1 MSRAIS
7 RVVINE
13 PHGITP
19 DLLNYKSA
27 LSYAFNFYNQDR
39 DKKDARL
46 YLKTYIKHTGL
57 EVNIDNVSDSDII
70 LTYGWL
76 ARMVLNGNMLLP
88 RHIEDLDS
96 YITTLP
102 LTKEV
107 IKVVDKTPR
116 PSVRDYMQDKIAE
129 VIGDLEGS
137 IDTFIEEDKEFDLY
151 NYLQANSIPKPYCK
165 DIEEWARKRG
175 IEFTEVYK
183 TTDDDI
189 KEGYS
194 NISRRK
200 QANLVKMFGAFIVD
214 LERYTQFKKANRK
227 PRVAKAKPPAVQV
240 ARIKFKKED
249 TELGI
254 KSVNP
259 SEMVGASQVWVYNVK
274 YKRLAAYR
282 SDSVLGIQVKGSTL
296 QNYDPDMSECRSI
309 RRPEAFL
316 KVLLDASKVKLRKL
330 LSDLTTK
337 GYDVTG
343 RINDECI
350 IVRVI
355 K

>member
-1 MSRAIS
+1 MSRIAIH
-7 RVVINE
+7 E
-13 PHGITP
+13 PNGITP
-19 DLLNYKSA
+19 ELSNYKSA
-27 LSYAFNFYNQDR
+27 LSRAFNFYNQDNG
-39 DKKDARL
+39 KKEARL
-46 YLKTYIKHTGL
+46 YLKTYIKHSGL
-57 EVNIDNVSDSDII
+57 GVNIDNVSDSDII

-88 RHIEDLDS
+88 RHLEDLDS
-96 YITTLP
+96 YIKTLST
-102 LTKEV
+102 TKEV
-107 IKVVDKTPR
+107 IKVLIEKTPR
-116 PSVRDYMQDKIAE
+116 LSVQDYMQDKIAE
-129 VIGDLEGS
+129 VIGELEGQV
-137 IDTFIEEDKEFDLY
+137 DEFLKDGKEFDLY
-151 NYLQANSIPKPYCK
+151 NYMQANSIPKPYCK
-165 DIEEWARKRG
+165 DIDAWARKRG
-175 IEFTEVYK
+175 MEFTEVYK
-183 TTDDDI
+183 TTDKDV

-194 NISRRK
+194 NISRRQ
-200 QANLVKMFGAFIVD
+200 QANLVKLFGSFIVD
-214 LERYTQFKKANRK
+214 LEKYSQFKKANRK
-227 PRVAKAKPPAVQV
+227 PRITKAKPPAVQV

-282 SDSVLGIQVKGSTL
+282 SDSVQGIQVKGSTL

>member
-1 MSRAIS
+1 MSRVA
-7 RVVINE
+7 VNE
-13 PHGITP
+13 PHGITAE
-19 DLLNYKSA
+19 LANYKSA
-27 LSYAFNFYNQDR
+27 LSRAFNFYNQDR

-46 YLKTYIKHTGL
+46 YLKQYAKVKSLDTSSIDSVPDNQISTTYGWTARLILNGNILIPKHVEQLETYIKSL
-57 EVNIDNVSDSDII
+57 KSD
-70 LTYGWL
+70 
-76 ARMVLNGNMLLP
+76 V
-88 RHIEDLDS
+88 
-96 YITTLP
+96 
-102 LTKEV
+102 V
-107 IKVVDKTPR
+107 VKVVEDKPSR

-129 VIGDLEGS
+129 VIGELEGQV
-137 IDTFIEEDKEFDLY
+137 DAFIKEDKEFDLY

-165 DIEEWARKRG
+165 DIDAWARKRG
-175 IEFTEVYK
+175 TEFTDVYK
-183 TTDDDI
+183 TMDKDTKDS
-189 KEGYS
+189 YS
-194 NISRRK
+194 NISRR
-200 QANLVKMFGAFIVD
+200 QLANLVKIFGSFIVD
-214 LERYTQFKKANRK
+214 LEKYTQFKKANRK
-227 PRVAKAKPPAVQV
+227 PRVTKAKPPAVQV
-240 ARIKFKKED
+240 AKLKFKKED

-259 SEMVGASQVWVYNVK
+259 SEMVGASQVWIYNVK

-282 SDSVLGIQVKGSTL
+282 SDSAQGIQVKGSTL

>member
-1 MSRAIS
+1 MSRIAIH
-7 RVVINE
+7 E
-13 PHGITP
+13 PNGITP
-19 DLLNYKSA
+19 ELSNYKSA
-27 LSYAFNFYNQDR
+27 LSRAFNFYNQDNG
-39 DKKDARL
+39 KKEARL
-46 YLKTYIKHTGL
+46 YLKTYIKHSGL
-57 EVNIDNVSDSDII
+57 GVNIDNVSDSDII

-88 RHIEDLDS
+88 RHLEDLDS
-96 YITTLP
+96 YIKTLST
-102 LTKEV
+102 TKEV
-107 IKVVDKTPR
+107 IKVLIEKTPR
-116 PSVRDYMQDKIAE
+116 LSVQDYMQDKIAE
-129 VIGDLEGS
+129 VIGELEGQV
-137 IDTFIEEDKEFDLY
+137 DEFLKDGKEFDLY
-151 NYLQANSIPKPYCK
+151 SYMQANSIPKPYCK
-165 DIEEWARKRG
+165 DIDAWARKRG

-183 TTDDDI
+183 TTDKDV

-194 NISRRK
+194 NISRRQ
-200 QANLVKMFGAFIVD
+200 QANIVKLFGSFIVD
-214 LERYTQFKKANRK
+214 LEKYSQFKKANRK
-227 PRVAKAKPPAVQV
+227 PRVAKAKPPVMQV

-282 SDSVLGIQVKGSTL
+282 SDSVQGIQVKGSTL

-337 GYDVTG
+337 GYDITG

>member
-1 MSRAIS
+1 MSRIAIH
-7 RVVINE
+7 E
-13 PHGITP
+13 PNGITP
-19 DLLNYKSA
+19 ELSNYKSA
-27 LSYAFNFYNQDR
+27 LSRAFNFYNQDNG
-39 DKKDARL
+39 KKEARL
-46 YLKTYIKHTGL
+46 YLKTYIKHSGL
-57 EVNIDNVSDSDII
+57 GVNIDNISDSDII

-88 RHIEDLDS
+88 RHLEDLDS
-96 YITTLP
+96 YIKTLYT
-102 LTKEV
+102 TKEV
-107 IKVVDKTPR
+107 IKVLIEKTPR
-116 PSVRDYMQDKIAE
+116 LSVQDYMQDKIAE
-129 VIGDLEGS
+129 VIGELEGQV
-137 IDTFIEEDKEFDLY
+137 DEFLKDGKEFDLY
-151 NYLQANSIPKPYCK
+151 NYMQANSIPKPYCK
-165 DIEEWARKRG
+165 DIDAWARKRG
-175 IEFTEVYK
+175 MEYTEVYK
-183 TTDDDI
+183 TTDKDV

-194 NISRRK
+194 NISRRQ
-200 QANLVKMFGAFIVD
+200 QANLVKLFGSFIVD
-214 LERYTQFKKANRK
+214 LEKYSQFKKANRK
-227 PRVAKAKPPAVQV
+227 PRVAKAKPPVMQV

-282 SDSVLGIQVKGSTL
+282 SDSVQGIQVKGSTL

>member
-1 MSRAIS
+1 MSRII
-7 RVVINE
+7 INE
-13 PHGITP
+13 PSGITS
-19 DLLNYKSA
+19 DLVNYKSA
-27 LSYAFNFYNQDR
+27 LSRAFNFYNQDR

-88 RHIEDLDS
+88 RHLEDLDS
-96 YITTLP
+96 YINTLS
-102 LTKEV
+102 TIKEV
-107 IKVVDKTPR
+107 IKVAVDKAPR

-129 VIGDLEGS
+129 VIGELEGQV
-137 IDTFIEEDKEFDLY
+137 DAFIKEDKEFDLY
-151 NYLQANSIPKPYCK
+151 TYLQANSIPKPYCK
-165 DIEEWARKRG
+165 DIDEWARKRG
-175 IEFTEVYK
+175 TEFTEVYK
-183 TTDDDI
+183 TTDKDI
-189 KEGYS
+189 KDGYS
-194 NISRRK
+194 NISRRQ
-200 QANLVKMFGAFIVD
+200 QANLVKLFGTFIVD
-214 LERYTQFKKANRK
+214 LEKYTQFKKANRK
-227 PRVAKAKPPAVQV
+227 PRVTKAKPPAVQV
-240 ARIKFKKED
+240 AKIKFKKED
-249 TELGI
+249 TELRL

-282 SDSVLGIQVKGSTL
+282 SDSVHGIQVKGSTL

-343 RINDECI
+343 RINEECI

>member
-1 MSRAIS
+1 MSRII
-7 RVVINE
+7 VHE
-13 PHGITP
+13 PNGITP
-19 DLLNYKSA
+19 ELSNYKSA
-27 LSYAFNFYNQDR
+27 LSRAFNFYNQDR

-46 YLKTYIKHTGL
+46 YLKTYIKHAGL
-57 EVNIDNVSDSDII
+57 EANIDNVSDSSII

-88 RHIEDLDS
+88 RHLEGLDS
-96 YITTLP
+96 YINTLP
-102 LTKEV
+102 LADEQV
-107 IKVVDKTPR
+107 KVVVKSLR
-116 PSVRDYMQDKIAE
+116 PSVQDYMQDKIAG
-129 VIGDLEGS
+129 VIGELEGHV
-137 IDTFIEEDKEFDLY
+137 DAFLTEDKEFDLY
-151 NYLQANSIPKPYCK
+151 NYLQANSIPKPYCN
-165 DIEEWARKRG
+165 DIDTWVRKRG
-175 IEFTEVYK
+175 TEFTEVYK
-183 TTDDDI
+183 TTDKDI

-194 NISRRK
+194 NISRRQ
-200 QANLVKMFGAFIVD
+200 QANLVKLFGTFIID
-214 LERYTQFKKANRK
+214 LEKYTQFKKANRK
-227 PRVAKAKPPAVQV
+227 LRVTKAKPPVVQV
-240 ARIKFKKED
+240 AKIKFKKED

-254 KSVNP
+254 KSINP
-259 SEMVGASQVWVYNVK
+259 SEIVGSSQVWVYNVK

-282 SDSVLGIQVKGSTL
+282 SDSVHGIQVKGSTL

>member
-1 MSRAIS
+1 MS
-7 RVVINE
+7 RVVVNE
-13 PHGITP
+13 PQGITA
-19 DLLNYKSA
+19 DLANYKSA
-27 LSYAFNFYNQDR
+27 LSHAFNFYNQDR
-39 DKKDARL
+39 DKKDARA
-46 YLKTYIKHTGL
+46 YLKQYAKVKSLDTKGIDGVSDNQISTTYGWTARLLLNGNALIPKHVEQLETYIKSL
-57 EVNIDNVSDSDII
+57 KSD
-70 LTYGWL
+70 T
-76 ARMVLNGNMLLP
+76 V
-88 RHIEDLDS
+88 
-96 YITTLP
+96 
-102 LTKEV
+102 V
-107 IKVVDKTPR
+107 KVVEDKPAR

-129 VIGDLEGS
+129 VIGELEGNVDS
-137 IDTFIEEDKEFDLY
+137 FIKEEKEFDLY

-175 IEFTEVYK
+175 AEFADVYH
-183 TTDDDI
+183 TTD
-189 KEGYS
+189 KELKEAYS
-194 NISRRK
+194 FIGRR
-200 QANLVKMFGAFIVD
+200 QLAGIIKMFAAFIVD
-214 LERYTQFKKANRK
+214 LEKYAQFKKANRK
-227 PRVAKAKPPAVQV
+227 PRVTKVKPPAVQV
-240 ARIKFKKED
+240 AKIKYKKED

-282 SDSVLGIQVKGSTL
+282 SDSAQGIQVKGSTL
-296 QNYDPDMSECRSI
+296 QNYDPDMSECRTI

-343 RINDECI
+343 RINEECI

>member
-1 MSRAIS
+1 MSRIAIH
-7 RVVINE
+7 E
-13 PHGITP
+13 PNGITP
-19 DLLNYKSA
+19 ELGNYKSA
-27 LSYAFNFYNQDR
+27 LSRAFNFYNQDN
-39 DKKDARL
+39 DKKAART
-46 YLKTYIKHTGL
+46 YLKSYIKHKNL
-57 EVNIDNVSDSDII
+57 AVNLDSASDGDII

-76 ARMVLNGNMLLP
+76 ARMVMNGNVLTTQ
-88 RHIEDLDS
+88 HTEKLDK
-96 YITTLP
+96 YIMTLP
-102 LTKEV
+102 TT
-107 IKVVDKTPR
+107 KVVVKVVEKAPR
-116 PSVRDYMQDKIAE
+116 PSVQDYMQDKIAE
-129 VIGDLEGS
+129 VIGELEGQV
-137 IDTFIEEDKEFDLY
+137 DAFLTEDKEFDLY

-165 DIEEWARKRG
+165 DIDTWARKRG

-183 TTDDDI
+183 TTDRDI

-194 NISRRK
+194 NISRRQ
-200 QANLVKMFGAFIVD
+200 QANLVKLFGSFIVD
-214 LERYTQFKKANRK
+214 LEKYTQFKKANRK
-227 PRVAKAKPPAVQV
+227 PRVTKAKPPAVQV

-249 TELGI
+249 AELGI

-282 SDSVLGIQVKGSTL
+282 SDSVHGIQVKGSTL

-316 KVLLDASKVKLRKL
+316 KILLDASKVKLRKL

>member
-1 MSRAIS
+1 MSRIAIH
-7 RVVINE
+7 E
-13 PHGITP
+13 PNGITP
-19 DLLNYKSA
+19 ELSNYKSA
-27 LSYAFNFYNQDR
+27 LSRAFNFYNQDS
-39 DKKDARL
+39 DKKAART
-46 YLKTYIKHTGL
+46 YLKSYIKHKNL
-57 EVNIDNVSDSDII
+57 AVNLDSASDVDII

-76 ARMVLNGNMLLP
+76 ARMVMNGNVLTTQ
-88 RHIEDLDS
+88 HTEKLDK
-96 YITTLP
+96 YIMTLP
-102 LTKEV
+102 TT
-107 IKVVDKTPR
+107 KVVVKVVEKAPR
-116 PSVRDYMQDKIAE
+116 PSVQDYMQDKIAE
-129 VIGDLEGS
+129 VIGELEGQV
-137 IDTFIEEDKEFDLY
+137 DAFLTEDKEFDLY

-165 DIEEWARKRG
+165 DIDTWARKRG

-183 TTDDDI
+183 TTDRDI

-194 NISRRK
+194 NISRRQ
-200 QANLVKMFGAFIVD
+200 QANLVKLFGSFIVD
-214 LERYTQFKKANRK
+214 LEKYTQFKKANRK
-227 PRVAKAKPPAVQV
+227 PRVTKAKPPAVQV

-249 TELGI
+249 AELGI

-282 SDSVLGIQVKGSTL
+282 SDSVHGIQVKGSTL

-316 KVLLDASKVKLRKL
+316 KILLDASKVKLRKL

>member
-1 MSRAIS
+1 MSRIAIH
-7 RVVINE
+7 E
-13 PHGITP
+13 PNGITP
-19 DLLNYKSA
+19 ELGNYKSA
-27 LSYAFNFYNQDR
+27 LSRAFNFYNQDN
-39 DKKDARL
+39 DKKAART
-46 YLKTYIKHTGL
+46 YLKSYIKHKNL
-57 EVNIDNVSDSDII
+57 AVNLDSVSDGDII

-76 ARMVLNGNMLLP
+76 ARMVMNGNVLTTK
-88 RHIEDLDS
+88 HTEKLDK

-102 LTKEV
+102 SVKEEV
-107 IKVVDKTPR
+107 KVVVDKAPR

-129 VIGDLEGS
+129 VIGELEGQVDS
-137 IDTFIEEDKEFDLY
+137 FLKEDKEFDLY

-165 DIEEWARKRG
+165 DIDTWARKRG
-175 IEFTEVYK
+175 TEFIEVYK
-183 TTDDDI
+183 TTDKDVKD
-189 KEGYS
+189 GYS
-194 NISRRK
+194 NISRRQ
-200 QANLVKMFGAFIVD
+200 QANLVKMFGSFIVD
-214 LERYTQFKKANRK
+214 LEKYTQFKKANRK
-227 PRVAKAKPPAVQV
+227 PRVTKVKPPAVQV
-240 ARIKFKKED
+240 SRIKFKKED

-282 SDSVLGIQVKGSTL
+282 SDSVHGIQVKGSTL

-316 KVLLDASKVKLRKL
+316 KILLDASKVKLRKL

>member
-1 MSRAIS
+1 MSRIT
-7 RVVINE
+7 VTE

-19 DLLNYKSA
+19 DLSNYKSA
-27 LSYAFNFYNQDR
+27 LSRAFNFYNQDK
-39 DKKDARL
+39 DKKDARV
-46 YLKTYIKHTGL
+46 YLKTYIKHKGMA
-57 EVNIDNVSDSDII
+57 VDIDGVSDSNII

-76 ARMVLNGNMLLP
+76 SRMVLNGNTLID
-88 RHIEDLDS
+88 RHNEVLDS
-96 YITTLP
+96 YIINLSTT
-102 LTKEV
+102 KQV
-107 IKVVDKTPR
+107 IKVVVDKVTK

-129 VIGDLEGS
+129 VIGELEGQV
-137 IDTFIEEDKEFDLY
+137 DAFLKEDKEFDLY

-165 DIEEWARKRG
+165 DIDEWARKRG
-175 IEFTEVYK
+175 TEFTEVYK
-183 TTDDDI
+183 TMDKDTKD
-189 KEGYS
+189 GYS
-194 NISRRK
+194 NISRRQ

-214 LERYTQFKKANRK
+214 LEKYTQFKKANRK
-227 PRVAKAKPPAVQV
+227 PRVTKAKPPAVQV

-350 IVRVI
+350 IVRVL

>member
-1 MSRAIS
+1 MSRIT
-7 RVVINE
+7 VTE

-19 DLLNYKSA
+19 ELTNYKSA
-27 LSYAFNFYNQDR
+27 LSRAFNFYNQDK

-46 YLKTYIKHTGL
+46 YLKTYIKHKGMA
-57 EVNIDNVSDSDII
+57 VDIDSVSDSNII

-76 ARMVLNGNMLLP
+76 SRIVLNGNTLLE
-88 RHIEDLDS
+88 RHNEDLDS
-96 YITTLP
+96 YITNLST
-102 LTKEV
+102 TKQV
-107 IKVVDKTPR
+107 IKVVEDKPSR

-129 VIGDLEGS
+129 VIGDLEGQV
-137 IDTFIEEDKEFDLY
+137 DAFLKEDKEFDLY

-165 DIEEWARKRG
+165 DIDAWARKRG
-175 IEFTEVYK
+175 MEFTDVYK
-183 TTDDDI
+183 TMDKDTKD
-189 KEGYS
+189 GYS
-194 NISRRK
+194 NISRRQ
-200 QANLVKMFGAFIVD
+200 QANLVKMFCAFIVD
-214 LERYTQFKKANRK
+214 IEKYTQFKKANRK
-227 PRVAKAKPPAVQV
+227 PRVTKAKPPAVQV

-282 SDSVLGIQVKGSTL
+282 SDSVQGIQVKGSTL

>member
-1 MSRAIS
+1 MSRIAIH
-7 RVVINE
+7 E
-13 PHGITP
+13 PNGITP
-19 DLLNYKSA
+19 ELSNYKSA
-27 LSYAFNFYNQDR
+27 LSRAFNFYNQDNG
-39 DKKDARL
+39 KKEARL
-46 YLKTYIKHTGL
+46 YLKTYIKHSGL
-57 EVNIDNVSDSDII
+57 GVNIDNISDSDII

-88 RHIEDLDS
+88 RHLEDLDS
-96 YITTLP
+96 YIKTLYT
-102 LTKEV
+102 TKEV
-107 IKVVDKTPR
+107 IKVLIEKTPR
-116 PSVRDYMQDKIAE
+116 LSVQDYMQDKIAE
-129 VIGDLEGS
+129 VIGELEGQV
-137 IDTFIEEDKEFDLY
+137 DEFLKDGKEFDLY
-151 NYLQANSIPKPYCK
+151 NYMQANSIPKPYCK
-165 DIEEWARKRG
+165 DIDAWARKRG
-175 IEFTEVYK
+175 MEYTEVYK
-183 TTDDDI
+183 TTDKDV

-194 NISRRK
+194 NISRRQ
-200 QANLVKMFGAFIVD
+200 QANLVKLFGSFIVD
-214 LERYTQFKKANRK
+214 LEKYSQFKKANRK
-227 PRVAKAKPPAVQV
+227 PRVAKAKPPVMQV

-282 SDSVLGIQVKGSTL
+282 SDSVQGIQVKGSTL

-316 KVLLDASKVKLRKL
+316 KVLLDASKVKSRKL

>member
-1 MSRAIS
+1 MSRIAIH
-7 RVVINE
+7 E
-13 PHGITP
+13 PNGITP
-19 DLLNYKSA
+19 ELSNYKSA
-27 LSYAFNFYNQDR
+27 LSRAFNFYNQDNG
-39 DKKDARL
+39 KKEARL
-46 YLKTYIKHTGL
+46 YLKTYIKHSGL
-57 EVNIDNVSDSDII
+57 GVNIDNISDSDII

-88 RHIEDLDS
+88 RHLEDLDS
-96 YITTLP
+96 YIKTLST
-102 LTKEV
+102 TKEV
-107 IKVVDKTPR
+107 IKVLIEKTPR
-116 PSVRDYMQDKIAE
+116 LSVQDYMQDKIAE
-129 VIGDLEGS
+129 VIGELEGQV
-137 IDTFIEEDKEFDLY
+137 DEFLKDGKEFDLY
-151 NYLQANSIPKPYCK
+151 NYMQANSIPKPYCK
-165 DIEEWARKRG
+165 DIDAWARKRG
-175 IEFTEVYK
+175 MEFTEVYK
-183 TTDDDI
+183 TTDKDV

-194 NISRRK
+194 NISRRQ
-200 QANLVKMFGAFIVD
+200 QANIVKLFGSFIVD
-214 LERYTQFKKANRK
+214 LEKYSQFKKANRK
-227 PRVAKAKPPAVQV
+227 PRVAKAKPPVMQV

-282 SDSVLGIQVKGSTL
+282 SDSVQGIQVKGSTL

>member
-1 MSRAIS
+1 
-7 RVVINE
+7 
-13 PHGITP
+13 
-19 DLLNYKSA
+19 
-27 LSYAFNFYNQDR
+27 
-39 DKKDARL
+39 
-46 YLKTYIKHTGL
+46 
-57 EVNIDNVSDSDII
+57 
-70 LTYGWL
+70 
-76 ARMVLNGNMLLP
+76 
-88 RHIEDLDS
+88 
-96 YITTLP
+96 
-102 LTKEV
+102 
-107 IKVVDKTPR
+107 
-116 PSVRDYMQDKIAE
+116 MQDKIAE
-129 VIGDLEGS
+129 VIGDLEGHV
-137 IDTFIEEDKEFDLY
+137 DAFLKEDKEFDLY

-165 DIEEWARKRG
+165 DIDVWARKRG
-175 IEFTEVYK
+175 TEFTEVYK
-183 TTDDDI
+183 TTDKDTKD
-189 KEGYS
+189 GYS
-194 NISRRK
+194 NISRRQ

-214 LERYTQFKKANRK
+214 LEKYTQFKKANRK
-227 PRVAKAKPPAVQV
+227 PRVTKAKPPAVQV

-282 SDSVLGIQVKGSTL
+282 SDSVQGIQVKGSTL

>member
-1 MSRAIS
+1 MSRIAIH
-7 RVVINE
+7 E
-13 PHGITP
+13 PNGITP
-19 DLLNYKSA
+19 ELSNYKSA
-27 LSYAFNFYNQDR
+27 LSRAFNFYNQDNG
-39 DKKDARL
+39 KKEARL
-46 YLKTYIKHTGL
+46 YLKTYIKHSGL
-57 EVNIDNVSDSDII
+57 GVNIDNVSDSDII

-88 RHIEDLDS
+88 RHLEDLDS
-96 YITTLP
+96 YISTLTTS
-102 LTKEV
+102 KEV
-107 IKVVDKTPR
+107 IKVAVDKAPR
-116 PSVRDYMQDKIAE
+116 PSVQDYMQDKIAE
-129 VIGDLEGS
+129 VIGELEGQV
-137 IDTFIEEDKEFDLY
+137 DEFLKDGKEFDLY
-151 NYLQANSIPKPYCK
+151 NYMQANSIPKPYCK
-165 DIEEWARKRG
+165 DIDAWARKRG
-175 IEFTEVYK
+175 MEFTEVYK
-183 TTDDDI
+183 TADKDV

-194 NISRRK
+194 NISRRQ
-200 QANLVKMFGAFIVD
+200 QANLVKLFGSFIVD
-214 LERYTQFKKANRK
+214 LEKYSQFKKANRK
-227 PRVAKAKPPAVQV
+227 PRVTKVKPPVMQV

-282 SDSVLGIQVKGSTL
+282 SDSVQGIQVKGSTL

>member
-1 MSRAIS
+1 MSRVAT
-7 RVVINE
+7 NE
-13 PHGITP
+13 PRGITS
-19 DLLNYKSA
+19 DLSNYKSA
-27 LSYAFNFYNQDR
+27 LSHAFNFYNQDR
-39 DKKDARL
+39 DKKDARA
-46 YLKTYIKHTGL
+46 YLLQYAKVKSLDTKGISG
-57 EVNIDNVSDSDII
+57 VSDSQIST
-70 LTYGWL
+70 TYAWT
-76 ARMVLNGNMLLP
+76 ARLLLNGNILLP
-88 RHIEDLDS
+88 KHVEQLET
-96 YITTLP
+96 YIMSLKTD
-102 LTKEV
+102 
-107 IKVVDKTPR
+107 KVVEEVVEIKAAR

-129 VIGDLEGS
+129 VIGELEGQV
-137 IDTFIEEDKEFDLY
+137 DAFIKEDKEFDLY

-165 DIEEWARKRG
+165 DIDAWARKRG
-175 IEFTEVYK
+175 IEFTEVYQ
-183 TTDDDI
+183 TTD
-189 KEGYS
+189 KELKEAYS
-194 NISRRK
+194 YIGRRQLANI
-200 QANLVKMFGAFIVD
+200 VKMFGSFIVD
-214 LERYTQFKKANRK
+214 LEKYTQFKKANRK
-227 PRVAKAKPPAVQV
+227 PRVTKAKPPAVQV
-240 ARIKFKKED
+240 AKLKFKKED

-282 SDSVLGIQVKGSTL
+282 SDSAQGIQVKGSTL

>member
-1 MSRAIS
+1 
-7 RVVINE
+7 
-13 PHGITP
+13 
-19 DLLNYKSA
+19 
-27 LSYAFNFYNQDR
+27 
-39 DKKDARL
+39 
-46 YLKTYIKHTGL
+46 L
-57 EVNIDNVSDSDII
+57 EINIDNVSDSDII

-76 ARMVLNGNMLLP
+76 ARMILNGNMLLP

-96 YITTLP
+96 YLTTLP

-129 VIGDLEGS
+129 VIGDLEGA
-137 IDTFIEEDKEFDLY
+137 IDTFIEEDKEFELY

-227 PRVAKAKPPAVQV
+227 PRAVRIKPPGVQV
-240 ARIKFKKED
+240 AKLKYKKED

-254 KSVNP
+254 KSVLP
-259 SEMVGASQVWVYNVK
+259 SEIVGASQVWVYNVK

-282 SDSVLGIQVKGSTL
+282 SDSVQGIQVKGSTL

-316 KVLLDASKVKLRKL
+316 KVILDASKVKLRKL

>member
-1 MSRAIS
+1 MSRII
-7 RVVINE
+7 VNE
-13 PHGITP
+13 PLGITP
-19 DLLNYKSA
+19 DLVNYKSA
-27 LSYAFNFYNQDR
+27 LSRAFNFYNQDR

-46 YLKTYIKHTGL
+46 YLKTYIKHKGMT
-57 EVNIDNVSDSDII
+57 VDIDRVPDNEIN

-76 ARMVLNGNMLLP
+76 SRILLNGNTLLD
-88 RHIEDLDS
+88 RHNKDLDS
-96 YITTLP
+96 YINNLST
-102 LTKEV
+102 TKEV
-107 IKVVDKTPR
+107 KVVVDKVPK

-129 VIGDLEGS
+129 VIGELEGAV
-137 IDTFIEEDKEFDLY
+137 DAFLKEDKEFDLY

-165 DIEEWARKRG
+165 DIDEWARKRG
-175 IEFTEVYK
+175 TEFTEVYK
-183 TTDDDI
+183 TVDKDTKD
-189 KEGYS
+189 GYS
-194 NISRRK
+194 NISRR
-200 QANLVKMFGAFIVD
+200 QQVNLVKMFGAFIVD
-214 LERYTQFKKANRK
+214 LEKYTQFKKANRK
-227 PRVAKAKPPAVQV
+227 PRVTKAKPPAVQV

-274 YKRLAAYR
+274 YKKLAAYR

>member
-1 MSRAIS
+1 MSRIT
-7 RVVINE
+7 VTE

-19 DLLNYKSA
+19 DLTNYKSA
-27 LSYAFNFYNQDR
+27 LSRAFNFYNQDK

-46 YLKTYIKHTGL
+46 YLKTYIKHKGMT
-57 EVNIDNVSDSDII
+57 VDIDSVSDSNII

-76 ARMVLNGNMLLP
+76 SRMVLNGNTLID
-88 RHIEDLDS
+88 RHNEDLDS
-96 YITTLP
+96 YITNLST
-102 LTKEV
+102 TKQV
-107 IKVVDKTPR
+107 IKVAVDKTPR

-129 VIGDLEGS
+129 VIGELEGQV
-137 IDTFIEEDKEFDLY
+137 DAFLKEDKEFDLY

-165 DIEEWARKRG
+165 DIDVWARKRG
-175 IEFTEVYK
+175 TEFTEVYK
-183 TTDDDI
+183 TTDKDTKD
-189 KEGYS
+189 GYS
-194 NISRRK
+194 NISRRQ

-214 LERYTQFKKANRK
+214 LEKYTQFKKANRK
-227 PRVAKAKPPAVQV
+227 PRVTKAKPPAVQV

-282 SDSVLGIQVKGSTL
+282 SDSVQGIQVKGSTL

>member
-1 MSRAIS
+1 
-7 RVVINE
+7 
-13 PHGITP
+13 
-19 DLLNYKSA
+19 
-27 LSYAFNFYNQDR
+27 
-39 DKKDARL
+39 
-46 YLKTYIKHTGL
+46 
-57 EVNIDNVSDSDII
+57 
-70 LTYGWL
+70 
-76 ARMVLNGNMLLP
+76 
-88 RHIEDLDS
+88 
-96 YITTLP
+96 
-102 LTKEV
+102 
-107 IKVVDKTPR
+107 
-116 PSVRDYMQDKIAE
+116 MQDKIAE
-129 VIGDLEGS
+129 VIGELEGAVDS
-137 IDTFIEEDKEFDLY
+137 FIKDDKEFDLY

-165 DIEEWARKRG
+165 DIDTWARRKG
-175 IEFTEVYK
+175 IEFTEVYQ
-183 TTDDDI
+183 TTD
-189 KEGYS
+189 KELKDAYS
-194 NISRRK
+194 HIGRRQ

-214 LERYTQFKKANRK
+214 LEKYTQFKKANRK
-227 PRVAKAKPPAVQV
+227 PRVTKAKPPAVQV

-249 TELGI
+249 IELGI

-282 SDSVLGIQVKGSTL
+282 SDSAQGIQVKGSTL